1 MNAIRLFFPETSF
14 NMKAAMKGIKRD
26 ASDLTSFQHMLF
38 SQTEENAAVME
49 ELLILNK
56 EASYADLP
64 FEEMILD
71 EEHVET
77 EEQEVEIDDLIVTP
91 MPIVEQTVVP
101 ATSVLSMMK
110 TDEEIM
116 EQEISAKP
124 TQRVEAAMVDEEI
137 KEQEE
142 NIVRHVNNDVSLLK
156 ESANNTSALPSFGD
170 NQQKELAR
178 MTEQLMAK
186 VNASFDRK
194 PVHYYATP
202 KTFTAIDEIQIQQ
215 QMSDIV
221 SQFQHLVESVEGP
234 EKFIHIAPKVIELLK
249 KWTNLES
256 VHKTDFTLVEQ
267 EPKLNG
273 IWQEL
278 VQRYS
283 VRNGMYANAQYALD
297 AGVTARDVSKWMQA
311 LYVNEQQVM
320 NEPVIPV
327 ANAQTQTMPMSKVE
341 QYIIHL
347 NHQNTEET
355 VEQQLINRFNQVMKA
370 SRFLTFK
377 NGVSQLTFSI
387 RPEHLGEMTVRL
399 MKVDGDMVVKI
410 IVNSQATRQMLETNI
425 HQLKNT
431 FAPHQV
437 VIEEVDSREQVVQKE
452 QPDHEQAFKEE
463 QEKSNASKHQLQN
476 NQEDE
481 DAIDFQEVLMN
492 VKV

>member
-14 NMKAAMKGIKRD
+14 NMKEAMKGIKRD

-38 SQTEENAAVME
+38 SQTKENAAMME

-56 EASYADLP
+56 EASCADLP

-71 EEHVET
+71 EEHVEI
-77 EEQEVEIDDLIVTP
+77 EEQEVEIDDLIVAP
-91 MPIVEQTVVP
+91 MPIAEQTVP
-101 ATSVLSMMK
+101 ANSVLSMMK
-110 TDEEIM
+110 TDKEIM
-116 EQEISAKP
+116 EQEMP
-124 TQRVEAAMVDEEI
+124 TQRVEAAMADEEI

-142 NIVRHVNNDVSLLK
+142 NIGVNNDVSLLK

-215 QMSDIV
+215 QMSDII
-221 SQFQHLVESVEGP
+221 SQFQHLVESVEEP

-347 NHQNTEET
+347 NHQNTKET

-399 MKVDGDMVVKI
+399 MKVDGDMLVKI

-463 QEKSNASKHQLQN
+463 QEKSNASEHQQQN